1 MIRRRLTAMIVVLVA
16 VVGIVAALA
25 IMRTLEAR
33 LLADIDEELDVVPD
47 HIDLES
53 ADNVRQQLQPAV
65 ADARRVAV
73 IRTGPQGSVILALPS
88 GPADAQDPLPDI
100 QGVTAPSGPMT
111 VNSVEGSNP
120 RYRAKASTTPNG
132 GMVVTAISLADVDGA
147 LADARQVM
155 LGASLLAM
163 AAVAMG
169 SWVLIR
175 LGLRPVDRMVLTAQ
189 RIADGHITE
198 RVPVRSPDSEVG
210 QLGTALN
217 RMLDRVSD
225 AFDARTASEQR
236 MRRFVADASHELRT
250 PLTAIRGYAELSTH
264 SADPDER
271 EAAMARVEQAA
282 VRMAA
287 LVDDLVLLA
296 RLDQGRPLAT
306 DPLDLSQVVLDAV
319 ADARTLEPERQF
331 EIIAPVVGTTVFGDR
346 ARLRQVVD
354 NLLANVREHTPAY
367 TRVAIT
373 VVGRNDGVV
382 LVVRDDGPG
391 MLEDDAIHAFDRFWQ
406 APATDAHPRRGTGL
420 GLAIVADL
428 VHAHG
433 GTIELETAPGQG
445 TCVTVRLPRE
455 RERARV
461 DSQVS
466 PRSP

>member
-16 VVGIVAALA
+16 VVGIVASFA
-25 IMRTLEAR
+25 IVRTLEAR
-33 LLADIDEELDVVPD
+33 LLADIDEELAAVPD
-47 HIDLES
+47 RIVAES
-53 ADNVRQQLQPAV
+53 ADNVRRQLGPAL

-73 IRTGPQGSVILALPS
+73 IRTGPQGSVILSLPS
-88 GPADAQDPLPDI
+88 GPSDAPDPLPEI
-100 QGVTAPSGPMT
+100 RGMTAPSGPMT
-111 VNSVEGSNP
+111 VNAVEGGNL

-132 GMVVTAISLADVDGA
+132 GMVVTAISLEDVDGA
-147 LADARQVM
+147 VSDARQVM
-155 LGASLLAM
+155 LGAGLLAL
-163 AAVAMG
+163 ASVAMG
-169 SWVLIR
+169 SWVVIR
-175 LGLRPVDRMVLTAQ
+175 LGLRPLDRMVITAR

-198 RVPVRSPDSEVG
+198 RVPVRAPDSEVG

-250 PLTAIRGYAELSTH
+250 PLTAIRGYAELSTR
-264 SADPDER
+264 SADPEER

-319 ADARTLEPERQF
+319 ADARTLEPERRF
-331 EIIAPVVGTTVFGDR
+331 EVIAPVVGTTVFGDR

-354 NLLANVREHTPAY
+354 NLLANVREHTPPH

-373 VVGRNDGVV
+373 VVGRNEGVM
-382 LVVRDDGPG
+382 LEVRDDGPG
-391 MLEDDAIHAFDRFWQ
+391 MQEEDAAHAFDRFWQ

-433 GTIELETAPGQG
+433 GTIELGTGPGRG
-445 TCVTVRLPRE
+445 TSVTICLPRE
-455 RERARV
+455 RARQ
-461 DSQVS
+461 DSQLS
-466 PRSP
+466 PR

>member
-1 MIRRRLTAMIVVLVA
+1 VIRRRLTAMIVLLVA
-16 VVGIVAALA
+16 VVGLVAALA
-25 IMRTLEAR
+25 IVRTLEAR

-47 HIDLES
+47 SIVAES
-53 ADNVRQQLQPAV
+53 ADNVRRQLGPAV

-73 IRTGPQGSVILALPS
+73 IRTGPQGSVVLSLPS
-88 GPADAQDPLPDI
+88 GPAEAPDPLPEI
-100 QGVTAPSGPMT
+100 RGMTAPSGPMT
-111 VNSVEGSNP
+111 VSSVEGSSL

-132 GMVVTAISLADVDGA
+132 GMVVTAISLEDVDGA
-147 LADARQVM
+147 VADARQGM
-155 LGASLLAM
+155 LGAGLLAM
-163 AAVAMG
+163 AAVALG

-175 LGLRPVDRMVLTAQ
+175 LGLQPVDRMVITAR

-198 RVPVRSPDSEVG
+198 RVPVPSPDSEVG

-236 MRRFVADASHELRT
+236 MRQFVADASHELRT
-250 PLTAIRGYAELSTH
+250 PLTAIRGYAELSSH

-271 EAAMARVEQAA
+271 TAAMARVEQAA

-296 RLDQGRPLAT
+296 RLDQGRPLAA
-306 DPLDLSQVVLDAV
+306 DPLELSQVVLDAV
-319 ADARTLEPERQF
+319 ADARALEPQRQF
-331 EIIAPVVGTTVFGDR
+331 EVVAPVVGTTVFGDR

-354 NLLANVREHTPAY
+354 NLLANVREHTPSD
-367 TRVAIT
+367 TKVSVT
-373 VVGRNDGVV
+373 VVGRNEGVV

-391 MLEDDAIHAFDRFWQ
+391 MLEQDAARAFDRFWQ
-406 APATDAHPRRGTGL
+406 APATDAHPRQGTGL

-428 VHAHG
+428 VQAHG
-433 GTIELETAPGQG
+433 GTIELGTALGLG
-445 TCVTVRLPRE
+445 TAVTVCLPRE
-455 RERARV
+455 RPRQ

-466 PRSP
+466 PS

>member
-1 MIRRRLTAMIVVLVA
+1 VIRRRLTAMIVLLVA

-25 IMRTLEAR
+25 IVRTLEAR
-33 LLADIDEELDVVPD
+33 LLADIDAELERVPRN
-47 HIDLES
+47 IDAAS
-53 ADNVRQQLQPAV
+53 ADTVRRQLAPAFV
-65 ADARRVAV
+65 DVRRIAV
-73 IRTGPQGSVILALPS
+73 IQTGPQGTVIRSLPS
-88 GPADAQDPLPDI
+88 GPEEAPDPLPEI
-100 QGVTAPSGPMT
+100 AGVTAPSGPMT
-111 VNSVEGSNP
+111 INSVEGSQLHF
-120 RYRAKASTTPNG
+120 RAVASTTPGG
-132 GMVVTAISLADVDGA
+132 GMVLAAISLDEVEGA
-147 LADARQVM
+147 VSDARQVM

-163 AAVAMG
+163 AALALG

-225 AFDARTASEQR
+225 AFDARTASEHR

-250 PLTAIRGYAELSTH
+250 PLTAIRGYAELSTR
-264 SADPDER
+264 SADPEER

-319 ADARTLEPERQF
+319 ADARTLEPERRF
-331 EIIAPVVGTTVFGDR
+331 EVIAPVVGTTVFGDR

-354 NLLANVREHTPAY
+354 NLLANVREHTPPH

-373 VVGRNDGVV
+373 VVGRNEGVM
-382 LVVRDDGPG
+382 LEVRDDGPG
-391 MLEDDAIHAFDRFWQ
+391 MQEEDAAHAFDRFWQ

-433 GTIELETAPGQG
+433 GTIELGTGPGRG
-445 TCVTVRLPRE
+445 TSVTICLPRE
-455 RERARV
+455 RARQ
-461 DSQVS
+461 DSQLS
-466 PRSP
+466 PR

>member
-1 MIRRRLTAMIVVLVA
+1 MIRRRLTAMIVLLVA

-25 IMRTLEAR
+25 IVRTLEAR
-33 LLADIDEELDVVPD
+33 LLADIDSELQRVPRT
-47 HIDLES
+47 IDAAS
-53 ADNVRQQLQPAV
+53 ADTVRRQLAPAFV
-65 ADARRVAV
+65 DVRRIAV
-73 IRTGPQGSVILALPS
+73 IQTGPQGTVVRSLPS
-88 GPADAQDPLPDI
+88 GPEEAPDPLPEI
-100 QGVTAPSGPMT
+100 AGVTAPSGPMT
-111 VNSVEGSNP
+111 INSVAGSHL
-120 RYRAKASTTPNG
+120 RFRAVASTTPNG
-132 GMVVTAISLADVDGA
+132 GMVLAAISLEEVDGA
-147 LADARQVM
+147 VADARQVM
-155 LGASLLAM
+155 LGAGLLAL

-169 SWVLIR
+169 SWVVIR
-175 LGLRPVDRMVLTAQ
+175 LGLRPVDRMVLTAR

-225 AFDARTASEQR
+225 AFDARTASEAR

-250 PLTAIRGYAELSTH
+250 PLTAIRGYAELSSH
-264 SADPDER
+264 STDPAER
-271 EAAMARVEQAA
+271 AAAMARVEQAA

-296 RLDQGRPLAT
+296 RLDQGRPLAA
-306 DPLDLSQVVLDAV
+306 DPLDLSQVVMDAV
-319 ADARTLEPERQF
+319 ADARTLEPEPERYF

-354 NLLANVREHTPAY
+354 NLLANVREHTPPY
-367 TRVAIT
+367 TRVAVT
-373 VVGRNDGVV
+373 VVGRNDGVM

-391 MLEDDAIHAFDRFWQ
+391 MLEEDAAHAFDRFWQ
-406 APATDAHPRRGTGL
+406 APATDAHPRHGTGL

-433 GTIELETAPGQG
+433 GTIELDTAPGRG
-445 TCVTVRLPRE
+445 TCVTICLPRE
-455 RERARV
+455 LPRQ

-466 PRSP
+466 PR

>member
-1 MIRRRLTAMIVVLVA
+1 
-16 VVGIVAALA
+16 
-25 IMRTLEAR
+25 
-33 LLADIDEELDVVPD
+33 LL
-47 HIDLES
+47 
-53 ADNVRQQLQPAV
+53 
-65 ADARRVAV
+65 
-73 IRTGPQGSVILALPS
+73 
-88 GPADAQDPLPDI
+88 
-100 QGVTAPSGPMT
+100 
-111 VNSVEGSNP
+111 
-120 RYRAKASTTPNG
+120 
-132 GMVVTAISLADVDGA
+132 
-147 LADARQVM
+147 
-155 LGASLLAM
+155 
-163 AAVAMG
+163 
-169 SWVLIR
+169 
-175 LGLRPVDRMVLTAQ
+175 PVDRMVLTAQ

-296 RLDQGRPLAT
+296 RLDQGRPLAN
-306 DPLDLSQVVLDAV
+306 DPLELSQVVLDAV
-319 ADARTLEPERQF
+319 ADARTLEPERHF

-354 NLLANVREHTPAY
+354 NLLANVREHTPTY

-373 VVGRNDGVV
+373 VVGRNEGVM

-391 MLEDDAIHAFDRFWQ
+391 MLEDDAAHAFDRFWQ

-428 VHAHG
+428 VLAHG
-433 GTIELETAPGQG
+433 GTIDLETSPGRG
-445 TCVTVRLPRE
+445 MCVTICLPRE
-455 RERARV
+455 RGRERERV
-461 DSQVS
+461 REDSQVS